1 MPSRYLTYCASM
13 LLVCAACQSQLPGP
27 SRPVMPTTAFM
38 TMWNTYQ
45 RCLSRHDLG
54 EMMSDVDHL
63 SVWAGETAA
72 PPSLGLR
79 RMHPRVYAPPVRTA
93 ADPKAMLA
101 DCTLRAAHLAK
112 GQRLLAIA
120 EDLYKRV
127 TEGLSHER
135 YAYYVGEAKAGLH
148 DVRQAQISAP

>member
-1 MPSRYLTYCASM
+1 
-13 LLVCAACQSQLPGP
+13 
-27 SRPVMPTTAFM
+27 
-38 TMWNTYQ
+38 
-45 RCLSRHDLG
+45 
-54 EMMSDVDHL
+54 
-63 SVWAGETAA
+63 
-72 PPSLGLR
+72 
-79 RMHPRVYAPPVRTA
+79 
-93 ADPKAMLA
+93 MLA

-112 GQRLLAIA
+112 DQRLLAIA